1 MNEKL
6 KVVDA
11 DTLLSTPKEK
21 TLFIVDGLL
30 PQGMH
35 ILCGASKIGK
45 SWMMLWLCLQVAKGN
60 SIWDLKTNACDVLY
74 LCLEDTFG
82 RIQNRLYELTDSAPE
97 NLRFSVMCGQIG
109 SGLEIQIEDYLCEYP
124 KTKLVV
130 IDTLQKVRD
139 IKSGNGRNGMYG
151 SDYDDIAALKQ
162 IADKHKIAIVAVHHL
177 RKLADNDDPFNQVSG
192 TTGITGAV
200 DSSYVLKKD
209 ARSADTAVLL
219 ATGRDIEYQQMV
231 LKFENRIWQ
240 MVERKNE
247 RELQQEK
254 VPSFLFELVN
264 FMRDKSK
271 WTGTATELINLL
283 AETEVKP
290 AAVTK
295 MLSRFYYETLEPNG
309 IKYSL
314 RRTGKCREIK
324 LQRND
329 RNDTN
334 DGKSHIEELPSQ
346 PSSVVTQ
353 NAVL

>member
-6 KVVDA
+6 KIVDA
-11 DTLLSTPKEK
+11 DTLLSTPVEK

-45 SWMMLWLCLQVAKGN
+45 SWMMLWLCLQVAQGN
-60 SIWDLKTNACDVLY
+60 PVWDLQTNACDVLY
-74 LCLEDTFG
+74 LCLEDTFS
-82 RIQNRLYELTDSAPE
+82 RIQSRLYELTDSAPE

-109 SGLEIQIEDYLCEYP
+109 SGLEMQIEDYLCEYP
-124 KTKLVV
+124 KTKLIV

-139 IKSGNGRNGMYG
+139 AKSAGGRNGMYG
-151 SDYDDIAALKQ
+151 SDYDDIAALKR

-177 RKLADNDDPFNQVSG
+177 RKLADSGDPFNQVSG

-209 ARSADTAVLL
+209 TRSADTAVLP

-247 RELQQEK
+247 RELRQEE
-254 VPSFLFELVN
+254 VPSFLFRLVD
-264 FMRDKSK
+264 FMRDKS
-271 WTGTATELINLL
+271 E
-283 AETEVKP
+283 
-290 AAVTK
+290 
-295 MLSRFYYETLEPNG
+295 
-309 IKYSL
+309 
-314 RRTGKCREIK
+314 
-324 LQRND
+324 
-329 RNDTN
+329 
-334 DGKSHIEELPSQ
+334 
-346 PSSVVTQ
+346 
-353 NAVL
+353 